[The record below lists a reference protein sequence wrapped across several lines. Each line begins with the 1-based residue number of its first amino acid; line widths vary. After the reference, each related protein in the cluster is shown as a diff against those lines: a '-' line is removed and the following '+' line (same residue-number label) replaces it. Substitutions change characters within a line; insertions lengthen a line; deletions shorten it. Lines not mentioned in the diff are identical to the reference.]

1 MTELN
6 NVLDAAIA
14 RLANMLAALPAVPG
28 PPAKLLRESH
38 RWRGD
43 VTGGLVL
50 KIVAF
55 RPVAVGHEPP
65 VLMIEEALVR
75 ISHYPPLIGRA
86 SYRER
91 RFDATAAA
99 LLDFE
104 ISETI

>member
-1 MTELN
+1 MTELHD
-6 NVLDAAIA
+6 VLDATIA
-14 RLANMLAALPAVPG
+14 RLANVLAALPAIPR
-28 PPAKLLRESH
+28 PPAKLLREGH
-38 RWRGD
+38 WWRRD
-43 VTGGLVL
+43 VAGGLVL

-91 RFDATAAA
+91 RFDATAAT

-104 ISETI
+104 ISEPI